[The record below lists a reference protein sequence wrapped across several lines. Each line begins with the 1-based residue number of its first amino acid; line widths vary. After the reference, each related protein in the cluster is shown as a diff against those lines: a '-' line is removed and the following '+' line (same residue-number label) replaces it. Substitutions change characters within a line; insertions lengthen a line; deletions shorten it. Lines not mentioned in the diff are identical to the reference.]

1 MFKMQYPEL
10 EEEELERPA
19 SSAVDVE
26 TAREARRDPFAALRH
41 RDYRLYALGGS
52 LAALLSHM
60 NSVAVGWELYER
72 THDALSLGLVGLV
85 EVLPVIL
92 LSLLAGQAADKF
104 SRKKI
109 LAATGAVFVL
119 GSLLLAA
126 SSYLRGPLWV
136 FYVALLVI
144 AWGRAF
150 DGPARSA
157 WLFQLVPERDIAS
170 AVTWNSSRWQLA
182 SATGPALGGAALA
195 LTHKAWPVYLA
206 FAGAQ
211 ILNTALLPFI
221 HGRPFRRSKEKA
233 SLDTLLAGWRYV
245 IGHRL
250 LLATI
255 TLDMFAV
262 FLGGAVS
269 LLPVFAKDVLHMDA
283 GGLGLLR
290 AAPAI
295 GAFVMSLALSALPPI
310 RRAGPILLW
319 AVAGFG
325 ATTIVFGFSRSFW
338 LSFSMLVVGGAFDCV
353 SVVIRH
359 TLLQVLAP
367 DEMRGRISAINSIF
381 IGTSNEMGDFESGL
395 MAKLL
400 TAPVAV
406 IVGGIGTLFVVAG
419 TGRVFPEMRKLKGL
433 DRHG

>member
-1 MFKMQYPEL
+1 MPYSEAETEQ
-10 EEEELERPA
+10 EELERPA
-19 SSAVDVE
+19 SSMVDEE

-41 RDYRLYALGGS
+41 RDYRLYALGGT

-60 NSVAVGWELYER
+60 NGVAVGWELYER

-92 LSLLAGQAADKF
+92 LSLWAGQAADRF

-109 LAATGAVFVL
+109 LAATGAVFIVGALVL
-119 GSLLLAA
+119 AANSYLHGRLLFTYIALLLI
-126 SSYLRGPLWV
+126 SC
-136 FYVALLVI
+136 
-144 AWGRAF
+144 GRAF

-182 SATGPALGGAALA
+182 SAIGPALGGAALA
-195 LTHKAWPVYLA
+195 LSHRAWPVYIA
-206 FAGAQ
+206 FACAQ
-211 ILNTALLPFI
+211 LLNTALLPFM
-221 HGRPFRRSKEKA
+221 HGRPFERSREKA

-269 LLPVFAKDVLHMDA
+269 LLPVFAKDVLRMDA
-283 GGLGLLR
+283 GGLGWLR

-295 GAFVMSLALSALPPI
+295 GALAMSLALSALPPI
-310 RRAGPILLW
+310 RRAGPLLLW

-325 ATTIVFGFSRSFW
+325 LTTIAFGLSRSFL
-338 LSFSMLVVGGAFDCV
+338 LSFAMLVLGGAFDAV

-381 IGTSNEMGDFESGL
+381 IGTSNELGDFESGL
-395 MAKLL
+395 MARLL

-406 IVGGIGTLFVVAG
+406 VVGGIGTLLVVSG
-419 TGRVFPEMRKLKGL
+419 TGRFFPEMRKLRGL
-433 DRHG
+433 GRHD